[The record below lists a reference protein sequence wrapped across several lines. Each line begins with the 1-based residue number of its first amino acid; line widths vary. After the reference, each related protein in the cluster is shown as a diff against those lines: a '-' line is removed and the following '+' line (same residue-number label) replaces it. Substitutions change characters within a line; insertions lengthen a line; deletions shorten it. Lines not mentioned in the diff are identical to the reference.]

1 MRKTGI
7 EFISAGK
14 LGVRDIGEPPMLR
27 PTEILIETMYTGIT
41 NGTER
46 HALLSEHG
54 YGGSFPGR
62 HGYQHVGK
70 ITAVGSDVVRYKTGD
85 WVFYGGYVGHNG
97 WNVSDEQGLLLG
109 LPPKMKHKYCA
120 LFGTAGVALR
130 SVRRMGVG
138 PGDNIWVV
146 GQGPIGHFVAQA
158 ARAAGARVTVTDLI
172 DIRLAAAEKCG
183 MYRVLNAG
191 DENTERLLADG
202 GPYNYIYDCCS
213 SEDLLSDIYVN
224 KMLAHGGTIALM
236 AVRNMVNYPWSILHQ
251 TEGRIETSCHFTNDD
266 LRVLLF
272 LYQQGSIAVKQMVS
286 HIVSIDRAPQIY
298 DLLAH
303 HGDEIYGVI
312 FDWGATG

>member
-1 MRKTGI
+1 M
-7 EFISAGK
+7 
-14 LGVRDIGEPPMLR
+14 
-27 PTEILIETMYTGIT
+27 
-41 NGTER
+41 
-46 HALLSEHG
+46 
-54 YGGSFPGR
+54 
-62 HGYQHVGK
+62 
-70 ITAVGSDVVRYKTGD
+70 
-85 WVFYGGYVGHNG
+85 
-97 WNVSDEQGLLLG
+97 
-109 LPPKMKHKYCA
+109 
-120 LFGTAGVALR
+120 
-130 SVRRMGVG
+130 
-138 PGDNIWVV
+138 
-146 GQGPIGHFVAQA
+146 AQA